1 MPALLAS
8 AATATKA
15 ISPTSQSVCQS
26 AKGRYRM
33 TMTTKTT
40 MSDAADDGLI
50 AIIDD
55 TEAQVD
61 EEGKR

>member
-1 MPALLAS
+1 
-8 AATATKA
+8 
-15 ISPTSQSVCQS
+15 
-26 AKGRYRM
+26 M